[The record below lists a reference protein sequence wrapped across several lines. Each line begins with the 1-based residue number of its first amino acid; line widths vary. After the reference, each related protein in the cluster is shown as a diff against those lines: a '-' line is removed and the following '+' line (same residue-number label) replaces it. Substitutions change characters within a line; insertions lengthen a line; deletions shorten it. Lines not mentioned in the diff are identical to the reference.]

1 MGRTSNPTNPRRD
14 GALLQGGRHR
24 APHVAKEGPRQA
36 RLRGRLTGPT
46 GHKRDASRVSAEQ
59 TSTRAGPLS
68 QTLTC
73 TVSLQARG
81 RGCHRSHARGHSSGV
96 PNALSV
102 CLVGR
107 RTKGHLCR
115 EADPSVQSCARPG
128 GSSGSAVAASQGPP
142 CSSRPSELSQ
152 SESGPPRPTPG
163 VPGHRAVSMQGW
175 GGEAWGPAAPVQTH
189 QQHRAV
195 AGRFV
200 RSSAPG

>member
-142 CSSRPSELSQ
+142 MLQ
-152 SESGPPRPTPG
+152 PPLGAQPVRERAPTPHSGCARPQSG
-163 VPGHRAVSMQGW
+163 VHARL
-175 GGEAWGPAAPVQTH
+175 
-189 QQHRAV
+189 
-195 AGRFV
+195 GR
-200 RSSAPG
+200 